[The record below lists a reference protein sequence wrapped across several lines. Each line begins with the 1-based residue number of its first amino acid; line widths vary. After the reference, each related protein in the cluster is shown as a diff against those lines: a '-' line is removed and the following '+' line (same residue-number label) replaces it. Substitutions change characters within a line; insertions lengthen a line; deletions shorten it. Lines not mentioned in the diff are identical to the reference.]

1 MRIKMIAPQISNHA
15 TTANLSEIAPAINET
30 TLLLQ
35 NGENDRRSW
44 GCVKVTS
51 TVVLKT
57 RTFAVIHVGVAH
69 KYHGGQQWYYFE
81 QKSGEPLKRLT
92 ARQLSTRR
100 RNQVLDAHRSGKAP
114 NWAKTPFVVA

>member
-1 MRIKMIAPQISNHA
+1 MRIKRIAPQISDHA
-15 TTANLSEIAPAINET
+15 TTANMSEIAPAINDT

-35 NGENDRRSW
+35 EGENNRRSW

-57 RTFAVIHVGVAH
+57 RTFVVVHVGVCH
-69 KYHGGQQWYYFE
+69 KYRGGQQWYYFE
-81 QKSGEPLKRLT
+81 QKPGQPLKRLT

-100 RNQVLDAHRSGKAP
+100 RHQVMDAYIKGHAP
-114 NWAKTPFVVA
+114 SWAKSPLT